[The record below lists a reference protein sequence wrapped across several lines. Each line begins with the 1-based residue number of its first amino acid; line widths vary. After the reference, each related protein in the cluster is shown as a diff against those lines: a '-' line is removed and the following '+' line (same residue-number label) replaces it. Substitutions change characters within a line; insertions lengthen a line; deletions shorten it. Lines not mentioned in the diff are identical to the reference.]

1 MPGDVMIVLTGIAL
15 GVAYC
20 AVPGAVNTECIRR
33 GLSGGFRPAFLIQG
47 GALLGDMVWATLGLT
62 GAAIILGFEPLV
74 ILLGLVGAGF
84 LFSLARNA
92 FRSAWAPAPTAADG
106 LTQRGRP
113 LIVGATFS
121 LANPAGLAFWSGI
134 GGGMLAT
141 LGDPSAGE
149 IALLLTAFFAGSL
162 LWCVALSAVVSWGR
176 RFASPR
182 LFRCV
187 DALSG
192 VALSYFAVRVLL
204 ATLRRLAPWLRPGL
218 RALA

>member
-1 MPGDVMIVLTGIAL
+1 MPSDVMIILTGIAL
-15 GVAYC
+15 GFAYC

-33 GLSGGFRPAFLIQG
+33 GLSGGFRPAILIQS
-47 GALLGDMVWATLGLT
+47 GALLGDMVWAILGLT
-62 GAAIILGFEPLV
+62 GAAFILQFDALV

-84 LFSLARNA
+84 LFSLARNS
-92 FRSAWAPAPTAADG
+92 FLSAWAPSPTSGEG

-134 GGGMLAT
+134 GGGLLAT
-141 LGDPSAGE
+141 LGDPTTAE
-149 IALLLTAFFAGSL
+149 IILLLTAFFVGSMI
-162 LWCVALSAVVSWGR
+162 WCLAISAVVSWGR

-182 LFRCV
+182 LFRWV

-192 VALSYFAVRVLL
+192 IALSYFAVRLIV
-204 ATLRRLAPWLRPGL
+204 ATMRRLGAWLLPGV
-218 RALA
+218 RALV

>member
-1 MPGDVMIVLTGIAL
+1 MPSDVMIVLTGIAL
-15 GVAYC
+15 GFAYC

-33 GLSGGFRPAFLIQG
+33 GLSGGFRPAVLIQG

-62 GAAIILGFEPLV
+62 GAAFILRVNALV

-84 LFSLARNA
+84 LFSLARNS
-92 FRSAWAPAPTAADG
+92 FRSSRAPVPTSTGG

-113 LIVGATFS
+113 LIIGATFS

-134 GGGMLAT
+134 GGGLLAT
-141 LGDPSAGE
+141 LGDPSPGE
-149 IALLLTAFFAGSL
+149 IALLLTAFFVGSM
-162 LWCVALSAVVSWGR
+162 LWCVAISAVVSWGR

-182 LFRCV
+182 LFRWV

-192 VALSYFAVRVLL
+192 VALSYFAVRLL
-204 ATLRRLAPWLRPGL
+204 ISTLRRLGAWLLPGV
-218 RALA
+218 RALV

>member
-1 MPGDVMIVLTGIAL
+1 MPSDLMILLTGIAL

-33 GLSGGFRPAFLIQG
+33 GLSGGFRPAILIQG
-47 GALLGDMVWATLGLT
+47 GALLGDMVWAILGLT
-62 GAAIILGFEPLV
+62 GAAFILQFDALV

-84 LFSLARNA
+84 LFSLARNS
-92 FRSAWAPAPTAADG
+92 FRSAWSPTPTDGEG
-106 LTQRGRP
+106 LTQQGRP

-134 GGGMLAT
+134 GGGLLAT
-141 LGDPSAGE
+141 LGEPSSGE
-149 IALLLTAFFAGSL
+149 IALLLTAFFIGSMI
-162 LWCVALSAVVSWGR
+162 WCLAISAVVSWGR

-182 LFRCV
+182 LFRWV

-192 VALSYFAVRVLL
+192 IALSYFAVRLL
-204 ATLRRLAPWLRPGL
+204 VSTVRRVGAWFLPGV
-218 RALA
+218 RALV